1 MKYAN
6 GSKKSKMRET
16 KNKVEQADGGGKI
29 NMEKQA

>member
-6 GSKKSKMRET
+6 GSKNERERET
-16 KNKVEQADGGGKI
+16 KNKVEQGAGGGKI